1 MVDETRC
8 PLKELYEEFG
18 NETIASIRAI
28 NLESKDY
35 QMIREK
41 YQDDPGIVE
50 QCRMILFEN
59 NEQIKFLRRQ
69 GEYEHRKVKEYD
81 KQSG

>member
-1 MVDETRC
+1 MVDEIRC
-8 PLKELYEEFG
+8 PLKELYEEIG
-18 NETIASIRAI
+18 NDTLASIRTI

-41 YQDDPGIVE
+41 YQDDPVIVE

-59 NEQIKFLRRQ
+59 NEQVGFLKRQ
-69 GEYEHRKVKEYD
+69 GEYERRKAKEYD
-81 KQSG
+81 KESG